1 MKKFF
6 VLVLALSLI
15 SQAQEKTRVNA
26 QPDSAKVYQLKEVI
40 VTATRTEK
48 NPVDVGRSVTVISND
63 QLRNSMYQS
72 VAEVLSQQEGMY
84 IVGTGQNMGAFQS
97 LFMRGAGSNQ
107 TAILVDDIRITD
119 PSSTNN
125 ALDISELSFAGVDR
139 VELVRGSHSTLY
151 GSSAIG
157 GVMNII
163 TQKNRAPGLH
173 ADAEVRSGIFGQGT
187 SLFSENLFLN
197 YTHPTGLYFN
207 AEISNA
213 NVKGLDATVD
223 TVTNPN
229 AFKNRDKD
237 GFVKQDMVGKVG
249 FKDDAFDIYA
259 SYKRTYQ
266 KVDLDKSAYRDD
278 DNYTIDFKRNLLTYG
293 AAYQVSKNVNVKYL
307 GGFSDM
313 QRYAVD
319 DSSVVDRLGNND
331 HTFSDG
337 IYKGTM
343 ATNELQATLRMNGFD
358 AVVGAGLYKE
368 TMTSKTYF
376 YTRSSYGVYE
386 SRTDLDALGL
396 EAQTKNI
403 FAHVDVNG
411 ALVSDELNR
420 VSLAAGA
427 RSNSHSTFG
436 ASTTFEINPSVKV
449 TDNALLFA
457 SYSTGFNAPSLYQLF
472 APSKDYTSGITRGNK
487 NLQPETSSSY
497 EIGFKQSMGGS
508 TFFTVSYFN
517 TIVKNSIA
525 YVYLWDKNV
534 PVADLGN
541 DFMRNDYRGDT
552 YLNIGKQAT
561 KGFEISFTSIVN
573 EQISFSGNMSILSG
587 VLNYSPSD
595 IDNAQTGGHHVQSY
609 NNGAFINKDVESLG
623 LTRRPNTANL
633 SFHYKPLANLAFRL
647 DMRYA
652 GARDDIYYDS
662 QRGPYGALGTVPVAD
677 YVLIDISQRY
687 VVDNHFSIN
696 VRVENVFDTKYA
708 EINGFSTRGRG
719 LYISLKYLF
728 EQSF

>member
-6 VLVLALSLI
+6 ALVLVLSVM
-15 SQAQEKTRVNA
+15 SQAQEKTSVDA
-26 QPDSAKVYQLKEVI
+26 QQDSAKVYQFKEVI

-48 NPVDVGRSVTVISND
+48 NPVDVGRSVTVISSD
-63 QLRNSMYQS
+63 RLRNSMYQT
-72 VAEVLSQQEGMY
+72 VAEALSQQDGIY

-163 TQKNRAPGLH
+163 TQKNRTPGLH
-173 ADAEVRSGIFGQGT
+173 ADAEMRSGVFGKGT

-197 YTHPTGLYFN
+197 YTHPAGLYFN

-213 NVKGLDATVD
+213 TVKGLDATVD

-229 AFKNRDKD
+229 AFKNRDTD
-237 GFVKQDMVGKVG
+237 GFAKQDVVGKIG
-249 FKDDAFDIYA
+249 FKDDAFDFYA

-266 KVDLDKSAYRDD
+266 KADLDKSAYRDD
-278 DNYTIDFKRNLLTYG
+278 DNYTIDFKRNLFTYG
-293 AAYQVSKNVNVKYL
+293 AAYQVSEHVNVKYV

-319 DSSVVDRLGNND
+319 DSSIVDRAGNND

-337 IYKGTM
+337 TYKGTM
-343 ATNELQATLRMNGFD
+343 ATNELQATFRIKGFD
-358 AVVGAGLYKE
+358 AVIGAGLYKE

-386 SRTDLDALGL
+386 SHTDLDALGL
-396 EAQTKNI
+396 EAQTKNV
-403 FAHVDVNG
+403 FAHVDANG
-411 ALVSDELNR
+411 ALVSDELSR
-420 VSLAAGA
+420 IALAAGV
-427 RSNSHSTFG
+427 RSNSHSAFG
-436 ASTTFEINPSVKV
+436 SNTTFEINPSVKV
-449 TDNALLFA
+449 ADNALLFA

-472 APSKDYTSGITRGNK
+472 APSADYTSGITRGNK

-497 EIGFKQSMGGS
+497 EIGFKQSLGGS

-517 TIVKNSIA
+517 TVVKNAIEF
-525 YVYLWDKNV
+525 VYLWDKNV
-534 PVADLGN
+534 PVASLGN
-541 DFMRNDYRGDT
+541 DWMRNDYRGDT
-552 YLNIGKQAT
+552 YLNIGKQTT
-561 KGFEISFTSIVN
+561 KGFEFSFTSIVN
-573 EQISFSGNMSILSG
+573 EQISFSGNMSILNG

-595 IDNAQTGGHHVQSY
+595 IDNAHTGGNHVQSY
-609 NNGAFINKDVESLG
+609 NNGAFINKELESLG
-623 LTRRPNTANL
+623 LTRRPNTANF
-633 SFHYKPLANLAFRL
+633 SFHYKPLVNLTLRL
-647 DMRYA
+647 DARYA

-662 QRGPYGALGTVPVAD
+662 RRGPYGALGTIPVSD

-687 VVDNHFSIN
+687 VVDNHFSISA
-696 VRVENVFDTKYA
+696 RVENVFDLRYA

-719 LYISLKYLF
+719 LYLSLKYLF
-728 EQSF
+728 EQPY